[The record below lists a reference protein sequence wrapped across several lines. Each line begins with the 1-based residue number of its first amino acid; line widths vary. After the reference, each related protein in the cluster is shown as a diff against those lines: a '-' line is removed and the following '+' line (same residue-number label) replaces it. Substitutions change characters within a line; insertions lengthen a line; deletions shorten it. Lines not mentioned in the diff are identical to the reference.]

1 MKGFR
6 SVAFV
11 CLLSPLAA
19 LAQAPIIDGSSG
31 GARPSQPATPA
42 PATSGGRLSI
52 EGQLM
57 QQVDQ
62 LQQEVSMLRGL
73 LEEQEHRLKQLEQ
86 NQLDQYEDLDRRLT
100 SMTGG
105 TTALPRNG
113 RANGSPDDPL
123 ATVQPP
129 SNQAPAANAPTAQQQ
144 SGANRP
150 DAPSQQAPA
159 DPEREKLLY
168 EAAFDLVKTRDFEKA
183 AMAFNAFLRR
193 YPDSTYAGNAQYWL
207 GEVHLAQSDLESAG
221 RAFAQVIS
229 NFQGHRKEA
238 DALYKLADVER
249 RLGNADKARQL
260 YQEVLSKHPGS
271 SAAQL
276 ARRDLDNLG

>member
-6 SVAFV
+6 SVAFI
-11 CLLSPLAA
+11 CLLSPLTA

-42 PATSGGRLSI
+42 PATSGGRLSL

-57 QQVDQ
+57 QQLDQ

-86 NQLDQYEDLDRRLT
+86 NQLDQYEDLDRRL
-100 SMTGG
+100 SSLTGG
-105 TTALPRNG
+105 TTAPLRNG
-113 RANGSPDDPL
+113 TGNGSPDDPL

-129 SNQAPAANAPTAQQQ
+129 AEQAPRANAPAA
-144 SGANRP
+144 S
-150 DAPSQQAPA
+150 PSNGGTQQAPA

-168 EAAFDLVKTRDFEKA
+168 EAAFDLVKARDFEKA

-193 YPDSTYAGNAQYWL
+193 YPDSSYAGNAQYWL
-207 GEVHLAQSDLESAG
+207 GEVYLAESDLESAG

-229 NFQGHRKEA
+229 NFAGHRKEA

-260 YQEVLSKHPGS
+260 YQEVLSKHPSS

-276 ARRDLDNLG
+276 ARRDLDNLS

>member
-11 CLLSPLAA
+11 CLLSPLMAA
-19 LAQAPIIDGSSG
+19 AQAPIIDGSSG

-42 PATSGGRLSI
+42 PATSGGRLSL

-57 QQVDQ
+57 QQLDQ

-100 SMTGG
+100 SLTGG
-105 TTALPRNG
+105 TTAPSRNG
-113 RANGSPDDPL
+113 AGNTSPDDPL

-129 SNQAPAANAPTAQQQ
+129 TNQGPAVNPPAAQPQA
-144 SGANRP
+144 GGNRP
-150 DAPSQQAPA
+150 DGASQSAPA

-207 GEVHLAQSDLESAG
+207 GEVHLAQSDLDSAG

-249 RLGNADKARQL
+249 RLGNPDKARQL

>member
-1 MKGFR
+1 
-6 SVAFV
+6 
-11 CLLSPLAA
+11 
-19 LAQAPIIDGSSG
+19 
-31 GARPSQPATPA
+31 
-42 PATSGGRLSI
+42 
-52 EGQLM
+52 M
-57 QQVDQ
+57 QQLDQ

-86 NQLDQYEDLDRRLT
+86 TQLDQYEDLDRRL
-100 SMTGG
+100 SSSTGG
-105 TTALPRNG
+105 SAIPSHSGTSI
-113 RANGSPDDPL
+113 GSPGDPL
-123 ATVQPP
+123 AAVQPP
-129 SNQAPAANAPTAQQQ
+129 RAPDAGASGAQQQ
-144 SGANRP
+144 NSSRTEAAGQ
-150 DAPSQQAPA
+150 SAPA

-168 EAAFDLVKTRDFEKA
+168 EAAFDLVKSRDFEKA
-183 AMAFNAFLRR
+183 EMAFNAFLRR
-193 YPDSTYAGNAQYWL
+193 YPNSSYAGNAQYWL

-221 RAFAQVIS
+221 RAFAQVVS
-229 NFQGHRKEA
+229 TYQGHRKEA

>member
-31 GARPSQPATPA
+31 GGVSPRQPVTPA
-42 PATSGGRLSI
+42 PATSGGRLSM

-57 QQVDQ
+57 QQLDQ

-86 NQLDQYEDLDRRLT
+86 TQLDQYEDLDRRL
-100 SMTGG
+100 SSSTGG
-105 TTALPRNG
+105 SAIPSHSGTSI
-113 RANGSPDDPL
+113 GSPGDPL
-123 ATVQPP
+123 AAVQPP
-129 SNQAPAANAPTAQQQ
+129 RAPDAGAPGAQQQ
-144 SGANRP
+144 NSSRTEAAGQ
-150 DAPSQQAPA
+150 SAPA

-168 EAAFDLVKTRDFEKA
+168 EAAFDLVKSRDFEKA
-183 AMAFNAFLRR
+183 EMAFNAFLRR
-193 YPDSTYAGNAQYWL
+193 YPNSSYAGNAQYWL

-221 RAFAQVIS
+221 RAFAQVVS
-229 NFQGHRKEA
+229 TYQGHRKEA

>member
-11 CLLSPLAA
+11 CLLSPLAV
-19 LAQAPIIDGSSG
+19 LAQAPIIDGNSG
-31 GARPSQPATPA
+31 SIRPSQPVTPV
-42 PATSGGRLSI
+42 PATSGGRLSL

-57 QQVDQ
+57 QQLDQ

-86 NQLDQYEDLDRRLT
+86 TQLDQYEDIDRRL
-100 SMTGG
+100 SSSTGG
-105 TTALPRNG
+105 AAVPSQSGTG
-113 RANGSPDDPL
+113 IGSPGDPL
-123 ATVQPP
+123 ATIQPP
-129 SNQAPAANAPTAQQQ
+129 RAPDSGAPGAQQQ
-144 SGANRP
+144 NGSRPEGAGQP
-150 DAPSQQAPA
+150 APA

-168 EAAFDLVKTRDFEKA
+168 EAAFDLVKARDFEKA

-193 YPDSTYAGNAQYWL
+193 YPNSSYAGNAQYWL
-207 GEVHLAQSDLESAG
+207 GEVYLAQSDLESAG

-229 NFQGHRKEA
+229 TYQGHRKEA